1 MSHVVA
7 ETVMVVERVWE
18 TVTENAPGWLIFVAR
33 VGSVIV
39 TWKAMGWLVKR
50 RVMEMPGLMGWIV
63 RKLH

>member
-1 MSHVVA
+1 
-7 ETVMVVERVWE
+7 
-18 TVTENAPGWLIFVAR
+18 VAR

-63 RKLH
+63 RKLL